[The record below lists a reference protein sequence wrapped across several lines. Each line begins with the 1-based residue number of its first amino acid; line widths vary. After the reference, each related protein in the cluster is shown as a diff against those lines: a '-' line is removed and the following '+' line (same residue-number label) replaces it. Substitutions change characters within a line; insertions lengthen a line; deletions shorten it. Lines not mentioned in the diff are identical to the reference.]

1 MQNKGMNFH
10 DHSLSPFKIL
20 VVDGYLNTA
29 DLLARSIARFDAGVE
44 AVSATSAHQALECIQ
59 DGIPDILVAS
69 MDLPDMT
76 GLELIEKLQETPTGS
91 RVVSFLI
98 TNSHVP
104 GMKIEARR
112 LRVRQVLYKPISPQ
126 KVCEL
131 VRQALQEMDQREA
144 DQELETRKGSFKILI
159 ADDEPAHVTLLS
171 RYLEGEGY
179 VYITAQD
186 GLEAL
191 ERIDTEEPD
200 LILLD
205 ANMPNKDGLTVL
217 QELRANPATQHIP
230 VIVLSAAWISATEIH
245 NGLNLVPENFLTK
258 PIDRRELLTRIRKK
272 LKETL
277 KLEYERIPE

>member
-1 MQNKGMNFH
+1 
-10 DHSLSPFKIL
+10 
-20 VVDGYLNTA
+20 
-29 DLLARSIARFDAGVE
+29 
-44 AVSATSAHQALECIQ
+44 
-59 DGIPDILVAS
+59 
-69 MDLPDMT
+69 
-76 GLELIEKLQETPTGS
+76 
-91 RVVSFLI
+91 
-98 TNSHVP
+98 
-104 GMKIEARR
+104 MKIEARR

>member
-10 DHSLSPFKIL
+10 DHSLSPIKIL

-29 DLLARSIARFDAGVE
+29 ALLARSISRLGAGVE
-44 AVSATSAHQALECIQ
+44 VVSATSVDQALECIQ
-59 DGIPDILVAS
+59 DGIPDILITS
-69 MDLPDMT
+69 MDMPDMT
-76 GLELIEKLQETPTGS
+76 GLELIEKLQGIPAGS
-91 RVVSFLI
+91 QVVSFL
-98 TNSHVP
+98 TTDCHVP

-112 LRVRQVLYKPISPQ
+112 LRVREVLYKPISPQ
-126 KVCEL
+126 KVREL
-131 VRQALQEMDQREA
+131 VLQALQEMDQRES
-144 DQELETRKGSFKILI
+144 DQELEARKKSFKILI
-159 ADDEPAHVTLLS
+159 ADDESAHVSLLS

-179 VYITAQD
+179 GYITAQD

-191 ERIDTEEPD
+191 ERITTELPD

-245 NGLNLVPENFLTK
+245 NGLKLGPEDFLTK
-258 PIDRRELLTRIRKK
+258 PIDRRELLTRIRTK
-272 LKETL
+272 LREAL
-277 KLEYERIPE
+277 KLEYERSPE